1 MPPLTP
7 IATLTTGVIL
17 AALVPVAASGASD
30 VAVESIGLVPG
41 QAKSFVLR
49 PGGSHQLLV
58 PAAPDAPGAITLVY
72 RAGGGRSAIVA
83 TSMAGPVTFSVLADP
98 EGDGGYVRAGSV
110 AVSGDGQPTRQGF
123 DRELGAIVV
132 GDVMPAA

>member
-1 MPPLTP
+1 MYRLTP
-7 IATLTTGVIL
+7 L
-17 AALVPVAASGASD
+17 ALLLVPVTAYAPASAAPSVD

-58 PAAPDAPGAITLVY
+58 AAAPDDPGAITLVY
-72 RAGGGRSAIVA
+72 RTNGGRSAIVA
-83 TSMAGPVTFSVLADP
+83 TSLAGPVTFSVLADP
-98 EGDGGYVRAGSV
+98 EGDGGYTRAGSV
-110 AVSGDGQPTRQGF
+110 AVSGDGQPTRQAF
-123 DRELGAIVV
+123 DRNLGAIVV

>member
-1 MPPLTP
+1 MYRLTP
-7 IATLTTGVIL
+7 L
-17 AALVPVAASGASD
+17 ALLIVPVTAYAPAAAAPAE

-41 QAKSFVLR
+41 QARTFVLR

-58 PAAPDAPGAITLVY
+58 PAAPDDPGAITLVY

-98 EGDGGYVRAGSV
+98 DGDGGYVRAGSV
-110 AVSGDGQPTRQGF
+110 AVTGDGRPTRQAF
-123 DRELGAIVV
+123 DRNLGAIVI